1 MAYSLKM
8 RPLDRSM
15 YEEKL
20 FDLHET
26 RKGIIMKTA
35 TKNRFERISDCNYLS
50 GWLLCG
56 AMAFSG
62 FLSVSASETVPL
74 YAIEGATLKI
84 TVPEG
89 VTNEVDVSEV
99 ECANNNEVTKIQKL
113 GRGGFLMNDKTAFPN
128 YTGDIYVNEGTWIV
142 ACTNALGKLDSGKG
156 ENTGKVFVADGATI
170 DMASTD
176 RFISNSGKK
185 ITIKGDGVSGNG
197 ALTVS
202 VKASD
207 YYKNV
212 LGNNIVL
219 EDDASIG
226 MTKSFN
232 LYFLNSIINLNGHK
246 LTVKGDDG
254 KGNIV
259 VGGSTGS
266 TVESGVL
273 EFDGYGSLLLQ
284 DKTLFSEGSSL
295 LFNGNSEVTFKMYG
309 RYEAP
314 LVWNSN
320 GKIVSSTTPNKEV
333 VTNRNTWHGPVRL
346 DKNMGVALSSS
357 GTFGL
362 MGPVSGSGGL
372 DIYWNANS
380 KPEVPTNF
388 VNFANADSSFE
399 GGVSVKDLVA
409 NVMEDGAVPADGG
422 VFALTNSIVNFES
435 LKNYTLP
442 DGIIHVDGDGERS
455 VSGGMGKWKTLVKTG
470 SGTVNYN
477 SAIGA
482 EELDLR
488 EGVLKVSVLPAAM
501 YAGLI
506 EGVEYFSDGNDSINA
521 ALNAEIAYTN
531 GIVMSPYLMNS
542 AMKSYWTTFRPD
554 WDVETQT
561 IKGHCTTYTGY
572 MWNRESTNVM
582 WTFVSCVANRTVLH
596 IDNEQVIYH
605 TPNST
610 AKTLGKATVEVTPG
624 AHRFRIANHSSYH
637 SNNPLKT
644 EGGMSGSV
652 PEWKGMGLRWDPF
665 GRGTTNHEDFVILE
679 DPGDGSLFTWA
690 VPGEDVYYPGMDES
704 VKLGKFRRVKFS
716 GGTLHLNGTTN
727 WISEV
732 QGIPNVAGSG
742 KMIIENKWTV
752 DAADI
757 VSGSKASGLSFA
769 FGEDVELIIDNPLA
783 AKNSVGVNEW
793 TIVESLENITGSISI
808 KDEVASEFIVVK
820 IVGNTVKLKRRPGT
834 VMVIR

>member
-1 MAYSLKM
+1 
-8 RPLDRSM
+8 
-15 YEEKL
+15 
-20 FDLHET
+20 
-26 RKGIIMKTA
+26 MKTA
-35 TKNRFERISDCNYLS
+35 KENKLTSKKECNSLT
-50 GWLLCG
+50 GWLLCV
-56 AMAFSG
+56 AMVFSG
-62 FLSVSASETVPL
+62 SLSVSAAPTVYDNGSSYETVD
-74 YAIEGATLKI
+74 GVLKI

-89 VTNEVDVSEV
+89 RTNDVESAEISALWDNTATSV
-99 ECANNNEVTKIQKL
+99 EKY
-113 GRGGFLMNDKTAFPN
+113 GRGSIVMNVDLLS
-128 YTGDIYVNEGTWIV
+128 YTGDIHIKEGTWRV
-142 ACTNALGKLDSGKG
+142 VDAKGLGKLSKTSTADDV
-156 ENTGKVFVADGATI
+156 GKVYVSDGATLEAKCTESPKYGGKQI
-170 DMASTD
+170 HV
-176 RFISNSGKK
+176 SGY
-185 ITIKGDGVSGNG
+185 GVDGNG
-197 ALTVS
+197 ALLVS
-202 VKASD
+202 GDIDS
-207 YYKNV
+207 YGSSTWGSN
-212 LGNNIVL
+212 LIL
-219 EDDASIG
+219 EGDTYA
-226 MTKSFN
+226 
-232 LYFLNSIINLNGHK
+232 NSITKAIWYFNMASYSNGGYITFNGH
-246 LTVKGDDG
+246 D
-254 KGNIV
+254 
-259 VGGSTGS
+259 
-266 TVESGVL
+266 
-273 EFDGYGSLLLQ
+273 F
-284 DKTLFSEGSSL
+284 
-295 LFNGNSEVTFKMYG
+295 
-309 RYEAP
+309 
-314 LVWNSN
+314 
-320 GKIVSSTTPNKEV
+320 IVS
-333 VTNRNTWHGPVRL
+333 
-346 DKNMGVALSSS
+346 
-357 GTFGL
+357 
-362 MGPVSGSGGL
+362 
-372 DIYWNANS
+372 
-380 KPEVPTNF
+380 
-388 VNFANADSSFE
+388 
-399 GGVSVKDLVA
+399 GGVSKNPFV
-409 NVMEDGAVPADGG
+409 
-422 VFALTNSIVNFES
+422 VFARVNSADLGRIVLTNNTVLSFQGGGNNLSRINDSTGTIVVNPGCRINGNNWSGRIEWDVIWNTTSYLTPGAYSSTADIPATNRCSFHGGMDVAQTLTATISNKGGLGFFGPITGQGEIDISNNSADIPPTNRVWIANGGNSFKGNVKCKNVCLMVLENGALPMTVALQLTDCLINFEK
-435 LKNYTLP
+435 KNYVLP
-442 DGIIHVDGDGERS
+442 DVAFANTKECAI
-455 VSGGMGKWKTLVKTG
+455 SGGFGKWRTFVKTG
-470 SGTVNYN
+470 AGTVNYD

-488 EGVLKVSVLPAAM
+488 EGILKVSVQPAAM